1 MVPQCQPGGCRCQQL
16 VLEDLPTI
24 SLSIMVGSSSTSV
37 SARCDRL
44 AGSSCPSAPPPWS
57 AEAPS
62 SGPIRPETEF
72 PEALAPQSESAADV
86 ETGQYGGADPEQDQT
101 VWENSLGSPWRSRRN
116 GGMSRTRSLPVAVSI
131 AAIITESQLVGAV
144 DLI

>member
-1 MVPQCQPGGCRCQQL
+1 M
-16 VLEDLPTI
+16 
-24 SLSIMVGSSSTSV
+24 SLRATAMVGR
-37 SARCDRL
+37 SAVVRP
-44 AGSSCPSAPPPWS
+44 G
-57 AEAPS
+57 
-62 SGPIRPETEF
+62 IRPETPEF

-86 ETGQYGGADPEQDQT
+86 ETGQYGDADPEQDQT

-116 GGMSRTRSLPVAVSI
+116 GRMSRTRSLPVAVSI